1 MMRSKLPETGTS
13 IFTEMSRLAAE
24 HGAINLSQ
32 GFPDFDCSPRLI
44 SLVHRHLQAGRNQY
58 APMAG
63 VGILREKISHKV
75 AETMGVVYHPE
86 TEITVTAGATQ
97 ALFTAMAVVIRPG
110 DEVLLFEPAYD
121 AYAPAVRV
129 FGGIPRPVSLTA
141 PDFAIDWQAVDALVT
156 DRTRLIVINSP
167 NNPTGRLLDDA
178 DYRAL
183 ERLAI
188 RAGCFVLSDEVYEH
202 IVYDGK
208 SHRSVAHYAGLRE
221 RAFVVASFGKLYHI
235 TGWKVGY
242 CLAPAELTVEFRK
255 VHQFNVFSVNTPVQ
269 HALADYLDDREAY
282 LTLPAFFQEKRDLL
296 FSGLQTSGF
305 RPLPCEGTYFVL
317 ADYSAISDLPER
329 VFCELII
336 RKYGVALIP
345 VSAFYA
351 DSRNQRL
358 VRICFAKQQETLL
371 QAVERLSAI
380 TSIP

>member
-86 TEITVTAGATQ
+86 IEITVTAGATQ

>member
-1 MMRSKLPETGTS
+1 MRSKLPETGTS